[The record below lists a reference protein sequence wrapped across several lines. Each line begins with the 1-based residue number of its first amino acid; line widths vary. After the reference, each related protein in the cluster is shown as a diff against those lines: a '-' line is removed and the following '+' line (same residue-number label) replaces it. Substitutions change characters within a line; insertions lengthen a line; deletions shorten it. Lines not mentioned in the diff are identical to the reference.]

1 MLEQPPLGGCAG
13 KGCAK
18 LGSCQAVLCHR
29 IWMDNPL
36 SLGVQIADITS
47 GASREEP
54 REPYIMFADPK
65 PYLVRRVKKAPWE
78 KVEERLK
85 RG

>member
-1 MLEQPPLGGCAG
+1 MRAQGSPGVLEQPPSGGCRKRVCKSSEA
-13 KGCAK
+13 AK
-18 LGSCQAVLCHR
+18 LCSGGCSGSE
-29 IWMDNPL
+29 
-36 SLGVQIADITS
+36 TS
-47 GASREEP
+47 PGASRAEP

-65 PYLVRRVKKAPWE
+65 PYLVRRKKKAPWE